1 MPHND
6 IYEIREMAYKDLKTL
21 IGCSAV
27 IAVMIGVT
35 AVFIGVAAIPT
46 VLLLAAFM
54 VIGVEFA
61 NRQTHRDRKFIKR
74 MVLIA
79 VLLCALWAVLTVLT
93 YPVAAISIDA
103 AQDGSQIQWTI
114 TDGVPPYQVW
124 TDTGKL
130 YDTYP
135 ASGILTNVDPGRS
148 YTLTVTDA
156 NNDTATHTAT
166 SLFYTY
172 PLEIWA
178 LFGLFLI
185 FMVASYFVP
194 YAAFGAALIGGFLML
209 MIGPNSDYAGYLR
222 LIGCAAFI
230 AGLGAIFVGGGH
242 Q

>member
-1 MPHND
+1 MEKKD
-6 IYEIREMAYKDLKTL
+6 IRTL

-27 IAVMIGVT
+27 LAVMLLIT
-35 AVFIGVAAIPT
+35 TVFIGPAAIPH
-46 VLLLAAFM
+46 VLIFATFM
-54 VIGVEFA
+54 VLGVEWV
-61 NRQTHRDRKFIKR
+61 NRQNDKDRRFVKR

-79 VLLCALWAVLTVLT
+79 VLLCALWASVTVLT
-93 YPVAAISIDA
+93 YPVSALSIDTE
-103 AQDGSQIQWTI
+103 QDGSQIQWTI
-114 TDGVPPYQVW
+114 KDGVAPYQVW

-135 ASGILTNVDPGRS
+135 ASGILTNVEPGRS

>member
-1 MPHND
+1 MDKKD
-6 IYEIREMAYKDLKTL
+6 IRTIVGCLAVLAAMLL
-21 IGCSAV
+21 I
-27 IAVMIGVT
+27 T
-35 AVFIGVAAIPT
+35 AVFISPAAIT
-46 VLLLAAFM
+46 HVLIFATFM
-54 VIGVEFA
+54 VLGVEYA
-61 NRQTHRDRKFIKR
+61 NRQNDKDRRFVKR

-79 VLLCALWAVLTVLT
+79 VLLCALWAAVTMLT
-93 YPVAAISIDA
+93 YPVAALSIEA
-103 AQDGSQIQWTI
+103 AQDGSQIHWNI
-114 TDGVPPYQVW
+114 KEGVAPYQVW

-135 ASGILTNVDPGRS
+135 ASGILTNADPGRS

-185 FMVASYFVP
+185 FMLASYFVP